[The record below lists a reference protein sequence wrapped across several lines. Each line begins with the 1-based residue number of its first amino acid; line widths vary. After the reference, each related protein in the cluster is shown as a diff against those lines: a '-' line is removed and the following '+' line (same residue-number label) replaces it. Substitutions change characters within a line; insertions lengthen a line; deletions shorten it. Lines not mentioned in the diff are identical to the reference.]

1 MTPLLGPHGAATVVL
16 FKAQF
21 VTDLPKKSDIKRL
34 LKISDMTYYKSSGRA
49 SRSIELLERSLSIA
63 RANSVKR
70 FDRDSIFSSTDYA
83 VMHAGVAS
91 NLFMQLKYASEL
103 VEGFNITTK
112 SLEQVD
118 TLIRAF
124 DNTLYV
130 QASYREWTTTAARNI
145 EMLQKCEVT
154 DDSVTKAPLAQW
166 QGEAALYGQEAIR
179 QARAAVSQ
187 WVDAH
192 VWPSI
197 VPAKKQ
203 AGALLPETA
212 EQA

>member
-1 MTPLLGPHGAATVVL
+1 
-16 FKAQF
+16 
-21 VTDLPKKSDIKRL
+21 
-34 LKISDMTYYKSSGRA
+34 
-49 SRSIELLERSLSIA
+49 
-63 RANSVKR
+63 
-70 FDRDSIFSSTDYA
+70 
-83 VMHAGVAS
+83 MHAGVAS

-145 EMLQKCEVT
+145 EMLQQCAVT
-154 DDSVTKAPLAQW
+154 DDSVSKAPLAQW
-166 QGEAALYGQEAIR
+166 QSEAQVYGQEAIR
-179 QARAAVSQ
+179 QARAAVTQ
-187 WVDAH
+187 WVDTH
-192 VWPSI
+192 VWPSKA
-197 VPAKKQ
+197 PAKKQ